1 MDTGFNKRFVE
12 KSSDMYQRCLIV
24 NACAHVLRNLVI
36 VGFFVLPT
44 MACCTLRGALMAG
57 EDKEPWRRRIDDCLQ
72 AFRDTNIDG
81 ITY

>member
-1 MDTGFNKRFVE
+1 MDTVFNKRFVD
-12 KSSDMYQRCLIV
+12 KRSDMYQWCLIV
-24 NACAHVLRNLVI
+24 NACAHVFLNIFL
-36 VGFFVLPT
+36 VGFFVIPV
-44 MACCTLRGALMAG
+44 MAICTLCGAIMAG